1 MEIIKHGKK
10 KFKATCRECG
20 CVFTYTIGELRERW
34 PLKYIHCPDCDAAVY
49 HEDQT
54 DNNES
59 AGAETSNE
67 CPLCGTPLV
76 IDKSVV
82 YTSDPPQYKEVCP
95 KCGYSRFT
103 GIGRTIY
110 PTGTRDSLTGTP
122 ATIEGSSISGS
133 SATASGSCRPLI
145 EL

>member
-34 PLKYIHCPDCDAAVY
+34 PLKYLHCPDCDATVY

-54 DNNES
+54 NNNGS

-76 IDKSVV
+76 TDPSIV
-82 YTSDPPQYKEVCP
+82 YTSNPPQYKVVCP
-95 KCGYSRFT
+95 KCGYSRFSGMT
-103 GIGRTIY
+103 NV
-110 PTGTRDSLTGTP
+110 PTGGSLTGTP
-122 ATIEGSSISGS
+122 VTIEGSSVSGYAS
-133 SATASGSCRPLI
+133 SPGSACFL